1 MKIGTLAIF
10 LLLSAC
16 ASFNRSVK
24 QNNITFEDLNRFK
37 IGVATS
43 FEVIQSFGTQ
53 DARIE
58 KNGYYILT
66 YNDAK
71 TGYQRFSANFYSSD
85 NVLFGLLWLPLP
97 YEKGFSLTEAKNKF
111 KEATFK
117 ESPGEPPHPHI
128 IPHVFLL
135 RDEKLGISI
144 LYDKYNV
151 TVDGISLYDVH
162 SRLPA
167 QEKNAE

>member
-1 MKIGTLAIF
+1 MKIGTLALILF
-10 LLLSAC
+10 LSAC
-16 ASFNRSVK
+16 ASFNQSVK
-24 QNNITFEDLNRFK
+24 SNTITFEDLSRFK
-37 IGVATS
+37 IGTTTS
-43 FEVIQSFGTQ
+43 FEVTQSFGTQ
-53 DARIE
+53 YIRIE

-66 YNDAK
+66 YNDSE

-85 NVLFGLLWLPLP
+85 NVLFSLLWLPLP
-97 YEKGFSLTEAKNKF
+97 YEKGFSLAETKKRF
-111 KEATFK
+111 KSATFE

-144 LYDKYNV
+144 LYDKYSV
-151 TVDGISLYDVH
+151 TVDGIAIFDVH

-167 QEKNAE
+167 KQKSAE